1 MRTSLWIV
9 TLIAGI
15 LQLSGLVCA
24 SYGVLRESFADLAQP
39 KGVGEGRFGEGTF
52 GGGPTALQEVLIN
65 VGTKTGLLPSD
76 KTLTIDDKKANAAL
90 AIAGVLLAVLG
101 TIIDLV
107 LKFASR

>member
-1 MRTSLWIV
+1 M
-9 TLIAGI
+9 
-15 LQLSGLVCA
+15 
-24 SYGVLRESFADLAQP
+24 
-39 KGVGEGRFGEGTF
+39 
-52 GGGPTALQEVLIN
+52 
-65 VGTKTGLLPSD
+65 GTKTGLLPSD